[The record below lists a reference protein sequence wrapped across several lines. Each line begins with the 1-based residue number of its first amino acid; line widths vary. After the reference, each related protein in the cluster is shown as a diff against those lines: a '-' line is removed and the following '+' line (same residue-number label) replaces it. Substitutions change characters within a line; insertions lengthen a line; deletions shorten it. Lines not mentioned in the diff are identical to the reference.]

1 MQDDPSGW
9 ASWLEGKGRNVTSQF
24 GEDGL
29 VAAAL
34 SRIGITNQW
43 CFEVGAHDGLY
54 FSNTKW
60 MRDDGWNAVLIES
73 VRDHYVKL
81 EALRTDKVHCIHA
94 TVGQGDL
101 DRILRMCGAPESMD
115 FGCIDIDGQDY
126 WVWKT
131 LVTRPRVMLVEY
143 GYWNKTG
150 LVPPEGSPE
159 VEHQAGLETICE
171 LGRAKGYVPLV
182 STYCNVLFV
191 DKEVW
196 ESN

>member
-24 GEDGL
+24 GEDCL
-29 VAAAL
+29 IAAAL

-126 WVWKT
+126 WVWKGMERY
-131 LVTRPRVMLVEY
+131 RPRLMLVEFCR
-143 GYWNKTG
+143 GDG
-150 LVPPEGSPE
+150 RFIPPLGDSSID
-159 VEHQAGLETICE
+159 QATLEPILE
-171 LGRAKGYVPLV
+171 LGKEKGYRMLAK
-182 STYCNVLFV
+182 THCNVLFGREDV
-191 DKEVW
+191 L
-196 ESN
+196 